1 MTLRINSEISWLQE
15 RTSFVSEMNLIDE
28 DDKLKTLV
36 NILQTTS
43 SPISMLRHYPDI
55 GLPHY

>member
-1 MTLRINSEISWLQE
+1 MLPFDNKVKQVMPGLL
-15 RTSFVSEMNLIDE
+15 SEMEIRSEN
-28 DDKLKTLV
+28 DKLEILV